1 MAKIQI
7 SILLVESESK
17 TAEDDSAELIAQ
29 GYNVLSAQSGEHAL
43 QAMEKN
49 HDIDLILMELNGESI
64 MTAPLLIQK
73 KELPLL
79 FRTDGTDRD
88 LLEKTVSLLSFGYIA
103 RSGITPLV
111 ISTIE
116 SALRNFRITSEKIE
130 NLESDAELLKLFLEF
145 NPSYVFFKD
154 HEIKTLKLS
163 HNYEKMLG
171 MPIDHLL
178 GKTMFELFPSDLAKS
193 MDADDKGILERGIP
207 FEKEEE
213 LNDHFYSTIK
223 FPLKRRNGQSLLAG
237 FSIDITRRVQAE
249 KKLLQEIEEHKSV
262 KEQLISL
269 RQHLAD
275 IINSMP
281 SMLIA
286 VDMEGF
292 VTDWNIQ
299 AAENTG
305 ISLESAMGQSLETL
319 LPRFSR
325 EMKLV
330 DRAIAINQ
338 EQAIHKKSYQKDSQ
352 VYFEDITIYPL
363 LNGGRKG
370 AVIRV
375 DNVTEK
381 VQMEEMMVQS
391 EKMLSL
397 GGLAAGMA
405 HEINNPLAGMIQTA
419 DVLSGRLWEKINL
432 PANRKAAE
440 EVGLDLTI
448 LKTYMEHRKIPEML
462 ETLTISGIRI
472 AEIVNNMLSFAK
484 KSKREVR
491 PGNLNTLLDA
501 TLKLAES
508 DYNLKKQYDFK
519 QIAIVKEY
527 DESLPKIMLDSP
539 KIQQV
544 LLNLFRNGSQAM
556 IDGNTESPTLIIRTK
571 LDNKRHMAVVE
582 IEDNGPG
589 MTEDVKARIFE
600 PFFTTKPVGEGTG
613 LGLSVSYFIIT
624 ESHHGEMTVES
635 RPDHGTKFIISLP
648 MESD

>member
-7 SILLVESESK
+7 SILLVESESEI
-17 TAEDDSAELIAQ
+17 AAVDSAELIAL
-29 GYNVLSAQSGEHAL
+29 GYNLLTAQSGEHAL
-43 QAMEKN
+43 QAIEKN
-49 HDIDLILMELNGESI
+49 HDIDLVLMELNGESI

-79 FRTDGTDRD
+79 FRTDGSDRD
-88 LLEKTVSLLSFGYIA
+88 LLEKSVSFLSFGYIA

-116 SALRNFRITSEKIE
+116 SAVRNFRITSEKID

-237 FSIDITRRVQAE
+237 FTIDITRRVQAE

-286 VDMEGF
+286 VDKEGS
-292 VTDWNIQ
+292 VTDWNLQ
-299 AAENTG
+299 AVENTG

-330 DRAIAINQ
+330 DRALAINQ
-338 EQAIHKKSYQKDSQ
+338 EQSIHKKSYQKDGQ

-375 DNVTEK
+375 DDVTEK

-419 DVLSGRLWEKINL
+419 DVLSGRLWEKADL

-462 ETLTISGIRI
+462 ETLTVSGIRI

-508 DYNLKKQYDFK
+508 DYNLKKRYDFK
-519 QIAIVKEY
+519 QIAIVQEY
-527 DESLPKIMLDSP
+527 DESLPEILLDSP

-544 LLNLFRNGSQAM
+544 LLNLIRNGSQAM

-648 MESD
+648 MDSD